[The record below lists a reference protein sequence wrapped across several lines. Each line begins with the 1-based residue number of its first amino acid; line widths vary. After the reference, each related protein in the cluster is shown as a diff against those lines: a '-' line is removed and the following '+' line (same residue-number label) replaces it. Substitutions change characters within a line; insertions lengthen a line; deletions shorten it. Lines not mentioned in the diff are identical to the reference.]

1 MKIRETLIRALLS
14 NYEGEMAKAKA
25 NIEIYLKN
33 PMGIGDHS
41 DIISAIDEQVSNY
54 AAANEKWD
62 IVSDIFDENSGESD
76 DWD

>member
-25 NIEIYLKN
+25 NVEIYLKN

-41 DIISAIDEQVSNY
+41 DIISAIDEQVANY

>member
-41 DIISAIDEQVSNY
+41 DIISAIDEQVANY

>member
-14 NYEGEMAKAKA
+14 NYQGEMAKAKA

-41 DIISAIDEQVSNY
+41 DIISAIDEQVANY

>member
-14 NYEGEMAKAKA
+14 NYQGEMAKAKA

-41 DIISAIDEQVSNY
+41 DIICCC
-54 AAANEKWD
+54 K
-62 IVSDIFDENSGESD
+62 
-76 DWD
+76 

>member
-14 NYEGEMAKAKA
+14 NYQGEMAKAKA

-41 DIISAIDEQVSNY
+41 DIISAIDEQVANY
-54 AAANEKWD
+54 AVANEKWE
-62 IVSDIFDENSGESD
+62 IVSDIFDESNGNSD

>member
-14 NYEGEMAKAKA
+14 NYQGEMAKAKA

-41 DIISAIDEQVSNY
+41 DIISAIDEQVANY
-54 AAANEKWD
+54 AAANEKWE
-62 IVSDIFDENSGESD
+62 IVSDIFDESNGNSD

>member
-25 NIEIYLKN
+25 NVEIYLKK

-41 DIISAIDEQVSNY
+41 DIISAIDEQVANY